1 MLFETSQNQH
11 YIPKYGL
18 VPESI
23 STPAATYKHS
33 DSHLFVQFP
42 DKEKI
47 LQLCTSLLHLFKH
60 GINLDTPSY
69 MCDVMEYL
77 VSFPGFPRLSFS
89 PLFRFRLFI
98 LNANWRTKTGDLGT
112 RLQCILVH
120 LCTMPTVLGW
130 TMFADQLFLCFVM
143 TSYSY
148 TVCTSAV
155 GPLMES
161 VAYLLIASS
170 YPLMMSDISSPILWL
185 SKAIVQRVCYKVLKE
200 GGCNSSGNVKLFVS
214 RKHDT

>member
-23 STPAATYKHS
+23 STPAAKYKHS

-89 PLFRFRLFI
+89 PLFRFRLFYWMQTEEQKREAWERDYRVS
-98 LNANWRTKTGDLGT
+98 LFTYA
-112 RLQCILVH
+112 
-120 LCTMPTVLGW
+120 LCP
-130 TMFADQLFLCFVM
+130 Q
-143 TSYSY
+143 Y
-148 TVCTSAV
+148 
-155 GPLMES
+155 
-161 VAYLLIASS
+161 
-170 YPLMMSDISSPILWL
+170 
-185 SKAIVQRVCYKVLKE
+185 
-200 GGCNSSGNVKLFVS
+200 
-214 RKHDT
+214 

>member
-23 STPAATYKHS
+23 STPAAKYKHGG
-33 DSHLFVQFP
+33 SHLFP
-42 DKEKI
+42 DKV
-47 LQLCTSLLHLFKH
+47 QLCTTLLHLLKH

-77 VSFPGFPRLSFS
+77 VPFPGFPRLSFS

-98 LNANWRTKTGDLGT
+98 LNANWRTKMGGLGT
-112 RLQCILVH
+112 RLQSILVH

-170 YPLMMSDISSPILWL
+170 YPLMLSDISSPISWL

-200 GGCNSSGNVKLFVS
+200 GGCNSSGDVKLFVS
-214 RKHDT
+214 RKHNT